1 VIGYYVHHQG
11 SGHLHRTLA
20 VAARLAGPVTVL
32 SSLPRPPGC
41 RLPWV
46 ELARDDLGTGEGR
59 DVDAGGTLHW
69 VPRGDD
75 GLAVRTGQVV
85 DWVVRERPRAFVV
98 DVSVEV
104 AVLVR
109 LTGTPVV
116 VSAMPGDRSDRAHR
130 TAYDLADRLVAPWPA
145 ALGVQRWDPAWEAKT
160 VFAGGIS
167 RFDGRLATPRPR
179 PGAAGPRR
187 GLLLWGSGAG
197 DADGRRLDGLLAATP
212 GWDWQVA
219 GVGPRLG
226 TEEVWAALD
235 RADVVVTHAG
245 QNAVAE
251 VSAARAP
258 AVVVAD
264 DRPFGEQH
272 ATAAA
277 LRRGD
282 VAVALDRWPDDAAW
296 PGLLSRAQA
305 LGGAGW
311 RQWSTGHGAAAAA
324 AAIEAVAAGPR
335 VPGPRCAVVA
345 R

>member
-11 SGHLHRTLA
+11 RGHLHRTLA
-20 VAARLAGPVTVL
+20 VAAELTGPVTVL
-32 SSLPRPPGC
+32 SSLPRPAGC

-46 ELARDDLGTGEGR
+46 ELARDDLGSGRGR
-59 DVDAGGTLHW
+59 DVEAGGTLHW

-75 GLAVRTGQVV
+75 GIAVRAGQVV
-85 DWVVRERPRAFVV
+85 EWVVRERPRAFVV

-104 AVLVR
+104 ALLVR
-109 LTGTPVV
+109 LTGTTVV
-116 VSAMPGDRSDRAHR
+116 VSAMPGDRSDRPHR
-130 TAYDLADRLVAPWPA
+130 TAYDLADRLVAPWPQ

-160 VFAGGIS
+160 SFVGGIS
-167 RFDGRLATPRPR
+167 RFDGRVPATRPR
-179 PGAAGPRR
+179 PPGSGPRR

-197 DADGRRLDGLLAATP
+197 DADDRRLRGLVAATP

-219 GVGPRLG
+219 GIGPRLG
-226 TEEVWAALD
+226 PDEVWAALG

-282 VAVALDRWPDDAAW
+282 VAVALDQWPDDDQW
-296 PGLLSRAQA
+296 PALLDRALA

-311 RQWSTGHGAAAAA
+311 RRWSTGHGARSAA
-324 AAIEAVAAGPR
+324 AAIEACAAGTPVR
-335 VPGPRCAVVA
+335 APQVA
-345 R
+345 G